1 LRQRCLDHTRLA
13 QAADVIATP
22 SADVATLRV
31 IEKQAR
37 ADGVLTLD
45 LASPSGGR
53 LRDWTPGSH
62 IDLVLPNGLT
72 RQYSLCGDRFDPAA
86 YRVGV
91 LLEPGGRGG
100 SAYVHREL
108 SVGDLVGV
116 GGPRNNFPLVP
127 SDQYL
132 FVAGGIGITP
142 LLPMVRQAD
151 QLGADWRLLYGGRH
165 RASMAFLDELSTY
178 GDRVLVRPQDE
189 TGLLDLA
196 DFLGEP
202 RSGVR
207 IYSCGPAPLLAAM
220 EAACAGWPPYTL
232 RTERFVAADGGAPA
246 RTAPFQVELARSGT
260 TVTVSP
266 DSTVLDA
273 LSRVGV
279 EVLSSCRRGVC
290 GTCETTVLAG
300 RPDHRDALLDDDE
313 RVADDCMYVCV
324 SRSRDERLVLDL

>member
-1 LRQRCLDHTRLA
+1 MTASVSAPALA
-13 QAADVIATP
+13 SAPA

-31 IEKQAR
+31 VDKQVR
-37 ADGVLTLD
+37 ADGVVTLD

-53 LRDWTPGSH
+53 LRDWTPGAH
-62 IDLVLPNGLT
+62 VDLVLPGGLT
-72 RQYSLCGDRFDPAA
+72 RQYSLCGDRFDPAT

-91 LLEPGGRGG
+91 LLEPGSRGG

-108 SVGDLVGV
+108 AVGDLVGV

-127 SDQYL
+127 SERYL

-142 LLPMVRQAD
+142 LLPMVRQAEA
-151 QLGADWRLLYGGRH
+151 LGADWRLLYGGRE
-165 RASMAFLDELSTY
+165 RRSMAFLDELAAF

-196 DFLGEP
+196 GFLGRP
-202 RSGVR
+202 RPGVR
-207 IYSCGPAPLLAAM
+207 VYSCGPAPLLAAM
-220 EAACAGWPPYTL
+220 ERACADWPPYTL
-232 RTERFVAADGGAPA
+232 RTERFVAVDGGAPA
-246 RTAPFQVELARSGT
+246 RTAPFEVELARTGT
-260 TVTVSP
+260 TVVVDP
-266 DSTVLDA
+266 GSTVLDA
-273 LSRVGV
+273 LGRVGV

-313 RVADDCMYVCV
+313 RAANDCMYVCV